1 MTDKIKSS
9 TPAYYKHSSRPKE
22 ILRWLRIT
30 RVRDTAIP
38 NPIDIRQSAFD
49 TKSPP
54 DRTTP
59 PPTIITLHPNNHRPS
74 PVTYGISG
82 NITKQEI
89 WQPIGTL
96 VAWLL
101 DQQLPFVLETAIA
114 SGLVKRDM
122 LSSEDAETYSHPN
135 LPQASDVIL
144 SFGGDGTLLSTAHNV
159 GAHQTPIL
167 GVNLGRL
174 GFLAD
179 TEVSNLNDTI
189 RRLEKGAYR
198 IEERMVL
205 EARFE
210 GQDGPEVHW
219 ALNDFVLERSLM
231 PQLISVE
238 VCVDGAPLTTYWADG
253 LIISTPTGS
262 TAYALSVGGPILAP
276 GSDVMVLTPIAPHT
290 LTVRPLVLPASAII
304 TADVQASN
312 FVFAADGRST
322 SFEGTSPQFSIKRAQ
337 HSVRLIKLPEQDYFQ
352 TLRSKLRWSGR

>member
-1 MTDKIKSS
+1 M
-9 TPAYYKHSSRPKE
+9 
-22 ILRWLRIT
+22 
-30 RVRDTAIP
+30 
-38 NPIDIRQSAFD
+38 
-49 TKSPP
+49 
-54 DRTTP
+54 
-59 PPTIITLHPNNHRPS
+59 
-74 PVTYGISG
+74 
-82 NITKQEI
+82 
-89 WQPIGTL
+89 
-96 VAWLL
+96 
-101 DQQLPFVLETAIA
+101 LETAVA
-114 SGLVKRDM
+114 SGLVKREL
-122 LSSEDAETYSHPN
+122 LSSEHATQYGNPN

-167 GVNLGRL
+167 GVNFGRL

-210 GQDGPEVHW
+210 GKDGPEVHW

-304 TADVQASN
+304 TADVQANN

-337 HSVRLIKLPEQDYFQ
+337 HSVRLIKLPEQDYFPDAKVEAS
-352 TLRSKLRWSGR
+352 LERKMRMPSVECRFSSGLGIAASLIHVILSHAKDLLQNSTKPKPCHPEQSRGIWASNMPYKALPILQSFLP

>member
-1 MTDKIKSS
+1 M
-9 TPAYYKHSSRPKE
+9 
-22 ILRWLRIT
+22 
-30 RVRDTAIP
+30 
-38 NPIDIRQSAFD
+38 
-49 TKSPP
+49 
-54 DRTTP
+54 
-59 PPTIITLHPNNHRPS
+59 
-74 PVTYGISG
+74 TYGITG

-89 WQPIGTL
+89 WTPIGTL

-101 DQQLPFVLETAIA
+101 KESIPFVLETAVA
-114 SGLVKRDM
+114 SGLVKREL
-122 LSSEDAETYSHPN
+122 LSSEHAAKYGNPN

-167 GVNLGRL
+167 GVNFGRL

-189 RRLEKGAYR
+189 RRLEQGAYR
-198 IEERMVL
+198 IQERMVL

-210 GQDGPEVHW
+210 GKEGPEVHW

-238 VCVDGAPLTTYWADG
+238 VSVDGAPLTTYWADG

-276 GSDVMVLTPIAPHT
+276 GSNVMALTPIAPHT

-304 TADVQASN
+304 TADVQANN